1 MIGIDIELVVL
12 HLIIGVRWRFLELY
26 IHIRVLDLVHVDQDL
41 LSLLLLQDLILL
53 IPIIDIVQL
62 LPFLLQTAQQH
73 FTQLTVVG
81 RLLKLIREDLL
92 QERQQCNCLWG
103 LTQHFGCHLVFKL
116 LDPLELSFVK
126 LLLIHILV
134 LTATLLGEESQV
146 AIDQVQQQVR
156 KGDKVIATAVSNQVE
171 AVAGGEYQIT
181 LKESFFRSLNVLSIF
196 IYVLYSQSKIDYLYL
211 M

>member
-1 MIGIDIELVVL
+1 M
-12 HLIIGVRWRFLELY
+12 
-26 IHIRVLDLVHVDQDL
+26 
-41 LSLLLLQDLILL
+41 
-53 IPIIDIVQL
+53 
-62 LPFLLQTAQQH
+62 
-73 FTQLTVVG
+73 
-81 RLLKLIREDLL
+81 
-92 QERQQCNCLWG
+92 
-103 LTQHFGCHLVFKL
+103 
-116 LDPLELSFVK
+116 
-126 LLLIHILV
+126 LLIHILV